1 MAQAKYGTIITELKG
16 SIGGNT
22 FQRNGYTTIVKTRR
36 GPKRATTVSQNTI
49 HNLLSLLTR
58 RWATLTVAQQQAWR
72 DFAAAHPVDDPFG
85 QPKVLL
91 GINWYVKINGYY
103 YILNGSFL
111 DEPPQYITPIPFLTL
126 TFQRNIDDIML
137 DFGEDWNFEEYPVE
151 IFATFPTQRSTFGQK
166 AGFKLIVFQ
175 RVHINRQ
182 INISNKYLNK
192 YGINLPAPGGSNKV
206 NVLFKVRA
214 INRQTCIQGT
224 YTNLIYTNTEY

>member
-103 YILNGSFL
+103 YHLNGSFL
-111 DEPPQYITPIPFLTL
+111 DVPPAYIPPHNLPAI
-126 TFQRNIDDIML
+126 TFINEGGIIKMQ
-137 DFGEDWNFEEYPVE
+137 FAESWNFVSDPVE
-151 IFATFPTQRSTFGQK
+151 FFATFPTQRSTFGQK
-166 AGFKLIVFQ
+166 AGFKLIKFLKTGESSV
-175 RVHINRQ
+175 V
-182 INISNKYLNK
+182 NIALFYYQK
-192 YGINLPAPGGSNKV
+192 YGINLPSPGGSQKV

-214 INRQTCIQGT
+214 INRDTGIQGT
-224 YTNLIYTNTEY
+224 YTNLIYTNTDY